1 LASLSRIDLRHGE
14 TVRATTASLRE
25 IHTRRPGMQESKRAA
40 RPIESFNDA
49 RKIGHRRT
57 QPVVFDNRHSVRSAN
72 NRCLPAL
79 TFFAT
84 CVTCV
89 AAIAAGWAARA
100 KVHGGPLQAYRV
112 TMAKLSFRLRL
123 VLGLATA
130 ILLDT
135 AVQIF
140 WKIGVIDIP
149 DSVLPWELLGAV
161 AERPIF
167 LLVLALML
175 AQLFNWLHVLS
186 LADLSF
192 AKPFTSLSYVTV
204 GTVSA
209 FFLGERLNIVQIAGI
224 GIIIA
229 GVWFVSRSRPVEA

>member
-1 LASLSRIDLRHGE
+1 
-14 TVRATTASLRE
+14 
-25 IHTRRPGMQESKRAA
+25 
-40 RPIESFNDA
+40 
-49 RKIGHRRT
+49 
-57 QPVVFDNRHSVRSAN
+57 
-72 NRCLPAL
+72 
-79 TFFAT
+79 
-84 CVTCV
+84 
-89 AAIAAGWAARA
+89 
-100 KVHGGPLQAYRV
+100 
-112 TMAKLSFRLRL
+112 MAKLSFRLRL

-175 AQLFNWLHVLS
+175 AQLLNWLHVLS